1 MSGATMDGAAMVD
14 AAAMAGAALLG
25 DIGGTNARFALSRG
39 GRICARETL
48 AVADYPG
55 VEDALAAALERLG
68 APRVSALRLAVAGVV
83 AGGRARLTNGAWR
96 FDAAALARRV
106 GAASAELCN
115 DAQAAALGLPRLAP
129 EDSRPLGGPGALD
142 FAAPAALV
150 SVGTGLG
157 VSLLPPGGGALAT
170 EAGHIGLP
178 AADAGEARIL
188 ARLRE
193 RFGRVSAET
202 VLSGAG
208 LCALCAALGC
218 AAPRTPEAAIADA
231 LAGRAPAAA
240 ALERFCAFLGAVAG
254 DLALAF
260 GAWGGVAIA
269 GGVPRRFAA
278 FLRASPFRARFEA
291 KGRFAGRMR
300 RVPTVLVARDDLA
313 LLGLAAGAPD

>member
-1 MSGATMDGAAMVD
+1 MSDAAAMVD
-14 AAAMAGAALLG
+14 AALLG

-39 GRICARETL
+39 GRIRARETL

-55 VEDALAAALERLG
+55 VDEALAAALERLG

-83 AGGRARLTNGAWR
+83 ANGRARLTNGAWR
-96 FDAAALARRV
+96 FDAAALARRA
-106 GAASAELCN
+106 GAATAELRN

-129 EDSRPLGGPGALD
+129 EDLRPLGGPGALD

-157 VSLLPPGGGALAT
+157 ASLLLPAAAGGGALAT

-178 AADAGEARIL
+178 AADAGEARLL

-208 LCALCAALGC
+208 LGALEAALGG
-218 AAPRTPEAAIADA
+218 AESTTPEAMIGDA

-291 KGRFAGRMR
+291 KGRFSERMR

>member
-1 MSGATMDGAAMVD
+1 MPD
-14 AAAMAGAALLG
+14 AALLG

-39 GRICARETL
+39 GRICARATL
-48 AVADYPG
+48 AVADYPC

-68 APRVSALRLAVAGVV
+68 APCVSALRLAVAGVV

-106 GAASAELCN
+106 GAASAELRN

-157 VSLLPPGGGALAT
+157 ASLLLPTAAGGGALAA

-178 AADAGEARIL
+178 AADAEEARIL

-193 RFGRVSAET
+193 RFGRVSVET

-208 LCALCAALGC
+208 LGALEAALGG
-218 AAPRTPEAAIADA
+218 AESTTPEATIADA

-291 KGRFAGRMR
+291 KGRFSERMR
-300 RVPTVLVARDDLA
+300 RVPTVLVVRDDLA
-313 LLGLAAGAPD
+313 LLGLAAGAPG

>member
-1 MSGATMDGAAMVD
+1 MSDSAAMVD
-14 AAAMAGAALLG
+14 AALLG
-25 DIGGTNARFALSRG
+25 DIGGTNARFALARG

-106 GAASAELCN
+106 GAATAELRN

-157 VSLLPPGGGALAT
+157 ASLLLPAAAGGGALAT

-178 AADAGEARIL
+178 AADAGEARLL

-208 LCALCAALGC
+208 LGALEAALGG
-218 AAPRTPEAAIADA
+218 AESTMPEAMIVDA

-291 KGRFAGRMR
+291 KGRFAERMR

-313 LLGLAAGAPD
+313 LLGLAAGTPD

>member
-1 MSGATMDGAAMVD
+1 MPD
-14 AAAMAGAALLG
+14 AALLG

-48 AVADYPG
+48 AVADYPC

-68 APRVSALRLAVAGVV
+68 APPVSALRLAVAGVV
-83 AGGRARLTNGAWR
+83 ADGRARPTNGAWR

-106 GAASAELCN
+106 GAASAELRN

-157 VSLLPPGGGALAT
+157 ASLLLPAEPGGALAT

-178 AADAGEARIL
+178 AADAEEARIL

-193 RFGRVSAET
+193 RFGRVSVET

-208 LCALCAALGC
+208 LGALEAALGG
-218 AAPRTPEAAIADA
+218 AEPTMPEATIADA
-231 LAGRAPAAA
+231 LAGRMPAAA

-291 KGRFAGRMR
+291 KGRFSERMR
-300 RVPTVLVARDDLA
+300 RVPTVLVVRDDLA
-313 LLGLAAGAPD
+313 LLGLAAGAPG

>member
-1 MSGATMDGAAMVD
+1 MPDSAAT
-14 AAAMAGAALLG
+14 GAALLG

-55 VEDALAAALERLG
+55 VDDALTAALERLG

-83 AGGRARLTNGAWR
+83 ADGRARLTNGAWR
-96 FDAAALARRV
+96 IDAAALARRV
-106 GAASAELCN
+106 GAATAELRN

-157 VSLLPPGGGALAT
+157 ASLLLPAAAGGGALAT

-178 AADAGEARIL
+178 AADAGEARLL

-208 LCALCAALGC
+208 LGALEAALGG
-218 AAPRTPEAAIADA
+218 AESTTPEAMIGDA

-291 KGRFAGRMR
+291 KGRFSERMR

-313 LLGLAAGAPD
+313 LLGLAAGTPD